1 MRWAS
6 PVTQLVKNP
15 PATWETWVQ
24 SLGWEDPWK
33 RERLL
38 TPVFWP
44 GEFHKLYSPWG
55 HKELDMN
62 ERLSLHQEVGTLISP
77 FYHID
82 SDRMNNFTQITQVR
96 EQDFNL
102 TLSVS
107 SQLIY
112 LVTIVLITYIFYL
125 QVSTSRLKVKS
136 LSRVQLFV
144 TLWSIAHQAPLSMGF
159 SRQEYWSG
167 LPFPSP
173 GDLPNSGIEPS
184 SPALQAGSLT
194 SELPGSPLQGQKIL
208 ILKIKNGF
216 YILCNPIFQAFSIQ
230 GVFRCSVV
238 SSSL

>member
-1 MRWAS
+1 
-6 PVTQLVKNP
+6 
-15 PATWETWVQ
+15 
-24 SLGWEDPWK
+24 
-33 RERLL
+33 
-38 TPVFWP
+38 
-44 GEFHKLYSPWG
+44 
-55 HKELDMN
+55 MN

-159 SRQEYWSG
+159 SGKNTGVGCHSPPGSSVHGIFRQEYWSG